1 MNGKI
6 GKVLILTHDFIHPLQ
21 GGGGLRTLYVA
32 LEFQRRG
39 FSPVIIAPCEG
50 IKKINGI
57 KVVSVSPP
65 RKQRSQILSCVKFNV
80 RLFFKIFP
88 FLNGVGIIFTHNTIS
103 AILLPFLKKIFGFK
117 FLLDITDIH
126 AEYLLV
132 GKRNV
137 LEKLLTPFLLRY
149 EYFVISSAD
158 FVTVAT
164 KSMRN
169 LLLKKGLP
177 ESKIDVVYDGVDLEN
192 ICSGKLPTADKGIIH
207 LGAIDKQHGVEDIVR
222 CIPLVINQIPDA
234 KFYFVGGGR
243 ELKAIKKI
251 TKTLDINGNCIFTGI
266 LPQDKARKY
275 LQKACIG
282 IISRRK
288 NLPNDIVT
296 TLKIYEYWA
305 SGTAVVTTPLRGIR
319 EIAQDGCDIM
329 VYNSGDIY
337 DLSEKIIQL
346 LKDSDARNGL
356 ISNGLKSVKK
366 FNIFDTAY
374 RIVEASLKFLSNEKF

>member
-305 SGTAVVTTPLRGIR
+305 SGTAVITTSLEGVR
-319 EIAQDGCDIM
+319 EIAQDGYDVIE
-329 VYNSGDIY
+329 YNSGDVQ
-337 DLSEKIIQL
+337 DLAKKIIQL
-346 LKDSDARNGL
+346 LTDSNLRRRLILNGME
-356 ISNGLKSVKK
+356 NVKK
-366 FNIFDTAY
+366 FSIDGTACK
-374 RIVEASLKFLSNEKF
+374 IVDLCLKYVE

>member
-1 MNGKI
+1 MSGKTNR
-6 GKVLILTHDFIHPLQ
+6 VLVLTHDFIHPLQ

-80 RLFFKIFP
+80 RLLFKIFP
-88 FLNGVGIIFTHNTIS
+88 FLNGVGIIFVHNTIS
-103 AILLPFLKKIFGFK
+103 AILLPFLKKILGFK

-132 GKRNV
+132 GKRNF
-137 LEKLLTPFLLRY
+137 LEKFLTPFLLRY
-149 EYFVISSAD
+149 EYFIISSAD
-158 FVTVAT
+158 FITVAT
-164 KSMRN
+164 KAMRD

-177 ESKIDVVYDGVDLEN
+177 EDKIDVVYDGVDLEN
-192 ICSGKLPTADKGIIH
+192 ICSVKLPTAEKGIIH

-222 CIPLVINQIPDA
+222 CIPLVINQIPDV

-243 ELKAIKKI
+243 ELKTIKKI
-251 TKTLDINGNCIFTGI
+251 TKNLNINGNCIFTGI
-266 LPQDKARKY
+266 LPQDKAREY
-275 LQKACIG
+275 LRKACIG

-305 SGTAVVTTPLRGIR
+305 SGTAVVTTSLKGIR

-329 VYNSGDIY
+329 VYNSGDVY
-337 DLSEKIIQL
+337 DLSEKVIQL
-346 LKDSDARNGL
+346 LKDPDTRNGL

-374 RIVEASLKFLSNEKF
+374 RIVEANLKFLSNEKF